1 MMKRIICLSLL
12 LCLLLCACGEATEP
26 PVTEPSATEPSA
38 TEPSATEPPVTEPS
52 ATEVEQVSVNSAFLP
67 YAEQENALGVIL
79 NEPFETEPTATVTWI
94 EGEYERAYIIPRYV
108 GSYVNLYEL
117 AWEEDSG
124 LVRSD
129 KAVQST
135 YAEDGCVI
143 FSALERPDVIPM
155 WCLEI
160 EAPNGECASMVLQY
174 NGNTGTPAREYLTAF
189 STEASREVSYA
200 KPVLY
205 LYPTEE
211 TEVTV
216 RLTLDGAL
224 TCSYP
229 AYRDGWTVTAQP
241 DGTLTDAEGQTYRYL
256 YWEGEGAA
264 AFDFSEG
271 FCVAGKDT
279 AAFLEDALQRLG
291 LNRSAANEF
300 IVYWLPMM
308 EKNPYNIIAFQT
320 EAYADAA
327 QLSVTPTPDTLLRVF
342 MAWYPTE
349 ETVPLAPQELT
360 APERTGFVAVEWGGA
375 QVGEH

>member
-26 PVTEPSATEPSA
+26 PVTEPSA
-38 TEPSATEPPVTEPS
+38 TEPS

-117 AWEEDSG
+117 LPNDEG
-124 LVRSD
+124 GYTLTD

-211 TEVTV
+211 MEVTV

-241 DGTLTDAEGQTYRYL
+241 DGTLTDAEGKTYRYL

-291 LNRSAANEF
+291 LNRSEANEF

-308 EKNPYNIIAFQT
+308 EKNPYNLITFQT
-320 EAYADAA
+320 DAYENAA
-327 QLSVTPTPDTLLRVF
+327 KLNISPEPDSILRVF
-342 MAWYPTE
+342 MVY
-349 ETVPLAPQELT
+349 VPLEEYAEVPEPELE
-360 APERTGFVAVEWGGA
+360 AFERNGFAVIEWGGA
-375 QVGEH
+375 EAVLYCSPN